1 MLVNNAGTVH
11 ARRTVTD
18 DGIEATF
25 QVNHLGGFLL
35 TELLKTRLVC
45 SAPARVVITSS
56 VGHLRGTLDL
66 DDVGFERGGYSVM
79 NAYARSKLANVL
91 YARSLAAELAS
102 SGVTVNA
109 VHPGSVATDI
119 WSGAPWFAR
128 PILALAKLR
137 MLSPADG
144 GRALTH
150 LAVSPEVEGVTGE
163 YFDRFTPRPPS
174 DPRPGRR
181 AGAAPAGRER
191 PAGRDHRP
199 VTDHRRSLAGLRGC
213 RVVLLADRERTAE
226 SGHADQLPPVADAEL
241 RLQALLVERP
251 ELPRRQAHRLRLD
264 RQVRDGLAEVVE
276 RELGVLQVAVLDE
289 PVRQVEHQHRRGRR
303 PRHLSCRRGDG

>member
-1 MLVNNAGTVH
+1 MTPVRTIIVTGATAGIGLESSLQLAADGHHLVLVGRHPDKLEAAEDAVRRAGAARVHSHRADFASLDSVRELARDLLERYEQIDVLVNNAGTVH

-45 SAPARVVITSS
+45 SAPARVVVTSS

-66 DDVGFERGGYSVM
+66 GDVGFEGGGYSIM
-79 NAYARSKLANVL
+79 NAYGRSKLANVL

-128 PILALAKLR
+128 PIVALAKLR

-150 LAVSPEVEGVTGE
+150 LAISPDVEGVTGE
-163 YFDRFTPRPPS
+163 YFDRFTPRTPS
-174 DPRPGRR
+174 
-181 AGAAPAGRER
+181 A
-191 PAGRDHRP
+191 
-199 VTDHRRSLAGLRGC
+199 LAQDDELGLRL
-213 RVVLLADRERTAE
+213 RQE
-226 SGHADQLPPVADAEL
+226 SA
-241 RLQALLVERP
+241 RLV
-251 ELPRRQAHRLRLD
+251 
-264 RQVRDGLAEVVE
+264 GLTV
-276 RELGVLQVAVLDE
+276 
-289 PVRQVEHQHRRGRR
+289 P
-303 PRHLSCRRGDG
+303 